1 MPRGDDLDALIA
13 RAQDGDVRAFEDL
26 LAGHLPQVRRFARAF
41 AASDSDADD
50 VAQEALIKA
59 YKNLR
64 LFRYQSAFSSW
75 LYAIVRNVFLDAAK
89 SRAGRER
96 SLEEQLQPG
105 HTQQLAGGAPPDEKL
120 ARDEEHRRLWHAL
133 RQVPLEFRSALVLF
147 DIEGC
152 TYDEVAAIEGVP
164 VGTVKSRL
172 SRGRTHLRRLLGER
186 EAADPAAAPSPP
198 VEEPGTSPIRTASNL
213 PRRGS

>member
-1 MPRGDDLDALIA
+1 MPRGDGLDAVRA
-13 RAQDGDVRAFEDL
+13 RAQDGDVRAFEEL
-26 LAGHLPQVRRFARAF
+26 LAGQLPQVRRFARAF
-41 AASDSDADD
+41 AVSEPDADD
-50 VAQEALIKA
+50 LAQEALIKA
-59 YKNLR
+59 YKSLR
-64 LFRYQSAFSSW
+64 LFRYQSVFSSW
-75 LYAIVRNVFLDAAK
+75 LYAIVRNTFLDAAR
-89 SRAGRER
+89 SRAGRQR
-96 SLEEQLQPG
+96 SLEDSLQPA
-105 HTQQLAGGAPPDEKL
+105 HIEDLAGGPPPDEKL
-120 ARDEEHRRLWHAL
+120 DREQEQRRLWRAL
-133 RQVPLEFRSALVLF
+133 RQVPLEFRAALVLF

-213 PRRGS
+213 PRRG